1 MQSLPTIPS
10 LLAFIALWA
19 ATMSQRAAAQDAV
32 DGTRAVIGVAAPLS
46 GSPSILGRQLMDG
59 ASAAA
64 GKAGEASDFAIE
76 IVEADT
82 NCSAD
87 GGKLAA
93 QRFVDAGAK
102 IVVGFLCTD
111 ALEAALPI
119 LKVAEI
125 PLIDVG
131 VRASRL
137 TDRRPRTGNLVWRI
151 APRSDAEGRSIAALL
166 AERWKDEPFGLIDD
180 GSIAARGLSDTVR
193 RLLAEKGLKP
203 QSIDNYRPAEEKQFG
218 LVRRLQR
225 TGVTRF
231 FISGD
236 RPDIAIIIR
245 DAGEIGMTL
254 QVIGGE
260 SLIDEAGEAALAGD
274 VVAVAPKTRFPDL
287 SDGGAAPDPEA
298 TPIEQDAA
306 GPQGYFGPAY
316 AATEIAV
323 AAIRTANE
331 AGTGKEG
338 IQKALSDKTFGT
350 ALGPVRFDAKGDS
363 DLDLTQIYAWTGER
377 FVPEAGG

>member
-1 MQSLPTIPS
+1 MQSIPTNPA
-10 LLAFIALWA
+10 LLALIALAA
-19 ATMSQRAAAQDAV
+19 ATMSQPATAQGSAE
-32 DGTRAVIGVAAPLS
+32 GSKTVIGVAAPLV
-46 GSPSILGRQLMDG
+46 GSPSILGRQLMNG
-59 ASAAA
+59 ARVAA
-64 GKAGEASDFAIE
+64 GKAGEAADFAIE

-87 GGKLAA
+87 GGKAAA
-93 QRFVDAGAK
+93 QRFVEAGAQ

-111 ALEAALPI
+111 AIEAALPI
-119 LKVAEI
+119 LKTAKI

-131 VRASRL
+131 VRAGRL
-137 TDRRPRTGNLVWRI
+137 TDRRARTGNLIWRI
-151 APRSDAEGRSIAALL
+151 APRSDAAAQKIAALL
-166 AERWKDEPFGLIDD
+166 AERWKGEPFGLIDD
-180 GSIAARGLSDTVR
+180 GSIGARGLTDTVR
-193 RLLAEKGLKP
+193 RLMADKGLQP

-231 FISGD
+231 FIAGD

-245 DAGEIGMTL
+245 DAGEIGLTM
-254 QVIGGE
+254 QVIGSE
-260 SLIDEAGEAALAGD
+260 SLIDEAGDGPLAEG
-274 VVAVAPKTRFPDL
+274 VVTIAPKTRFPEL
-287 SDGGAAPDPEA
+287 ALPASAFDPEA

-323 AAIRTANE
+323 AAIGAANV
-331 AGTGKEG
+331 AGTGEAG
-338 IQKALSDKTFGT
+338 IQKALSDETFST
-350 ALGPVRFDAKGDS
+350 ALGPVRFDAQGDS
-363 DLDLTQIYAWTGER
+363 NLDLSRVYRWTGAR